1 MVIKHLK
8 AQQVK
13 KHKLPTSSHQDATF
27 AADPIILQMSREQLE
42 RSIQNTTA
50 LMKQAAKDLDFLQ
63 AAQYRDEIIR
73 LQKELE
79 QK

>member
-1 MVIKHLK
+1 MSK
-8 AQQVK
+8 AQ
-13 KHKLPTSSHQDATF
+13 
-27 AADPIILQMSREQLE
+27 LE
-42 RSIQNTTA
+42 KSIANTTA

-79 QK
+79 GK

>member
-1 MVIKHLK
+1 ML
-8 AQQVK
+8 
-13 KHKLPTSSHQDATF
+13 F
-27 AADPIILQMSREQLE
+27 AADPVITKMSRAQLE
-42 RSIQNTTA
+42 KSIENTTA

-79 QK
+79 TK